1 MPKTIEQ
8 SVRDFTKRLQQL
20 KNVEGESAM
29 ALDEA
34 LQWAAEMQ
42 QALDAQRTK
51 RQ

>member
-1 MPKTIEQ
+1 
-8 SVRDFTKRLQQL
+8 LQQL
-20 KNVEGESAM
+20 KNVDGQSSM

-34 LQWAAEMQ
+34 MQWAAEMQ